1 MKHPYYILLISLS
14 LSLGYAQEDQKLY
27 EIINAVSSEHLK
39 KDVVKLVGF
48 GTRHTLSDTL
58 SDSRGIGAARRWI
71 KSEFDKISENC
82 NNCLEVFYQKNY
94 FTPPRRKQDC
104 KTRMDQQCACY
115 TARYYPSQS
124 LHHHEWRY
132 RF

>member
-82 NNCLEVFYQKNY
+82 NNCLEVFYQK
-94 FTPPRRKQDC
+94 TTLPP
-104 KTRMDQQCACY
+104 KTE
-115 TARYYPSQS
+115 TE
-124 LHHHEWRY
+124 L
-132 RF
+132 